1 MLYLTYGTIVYLVL
15 LMKAYAISAILKIF
29 AFEISLGRKIDMLPE
44 VNGNKTFF
52 TVRFHQSISI
62 HSSFSL
68 FGATKVHYMGAFKS
82 LALFI
87 TLARTCIIKAGYLW
101 RQENQLRMG

>member
-44 VNGNKTFF
+44 VNENTKLFF
-52 TVRFHQSISI
+52 LIRQ
-62 HSSFSL
+62 

>member
-52 TVRFHQSISI
+52 LQCDFISPYLFI
-62 HSSFSL
+62 AALVCLEPRKFIIWVHSSLLLCSL
-68 FGATKVHYMGAFKS
+68 
-82 LALFI
+82 L
-87 TLARTCIIKAGYLW
+87 
-101 RQENQLRMG
+101 